1 MSWWGSHEVKYYFFR
16 NCSAY
21 MKLFCLYLG
30 LYYWE
35 ILYLVG
41 GLNPSEKY
49 KSQLGGLFPT
59 HGKIKNVPNHQP
71 VITLW

>member
-1 MSWWGSHEVKYYFFR
+1 METYFWKPRF
-16 NCSAY
+16 CGFFFFS
-21 MKLFCLYLG
+21 KLICLYLG

-41 GLNPSEKY
+41 GLNPSETY
-49 KSQLGGLFPT
+49 ESQLGGLFPT